1 MKRSQAVEQVR
12 RDLALRYRLIE
23 TVETVETVENTSQI
37 WMSSS
42 HGYINEHIQGI

>member
-23 TVETVETVENTSQI
+23 TGETVENTSQI

-42 HGYINEHIQGI
+42 HGYINEPWAT

>member
-23 TVETVETVENTSQI
+23 TVEHTLQI

-42 HGYINEHIQGI
+42 HGYINEHIQSI